1 MPKKAKIRTVT
12 NVQGEMKNHL
22 DTLKDNYTLNQ
33 QREEQEISEQ
43 HVMKT
48 RRLPT
53 PKPKTVQRTEP
64 TPGQQAAKERDD
76 AKKLNQAHNKELK
89 TRGLKK

>member
-1 MPKKAKIRTVT
+1 MPKKIKLRTET
-12 NVQGEMKNHL
+12 NVQGVLKNHL
-22 DTLKDNYTLNQ
+22 DTLKDNYSLNQ
-33 QREEQEISEQ
+33 QREEQEISEH

-53 PKPKTVQRTEP
+53 PKPKTVQRTEA
-64 TPGQQAAKERDD
+64 TLGQQAAKERDD
-76 AKKLNQAHNKELK
+76 AKRLNQANTKELK

>member
-64 TPGQQAAKERDD
+64 TLGQQAAKERED
-76 AKKLNQAHNKELK
+76 AKRVNTANTEELK
-89 TRGLKK
+89 TRGINN